1 MGLVGKDTKLAGCVD
16 ILECY
21 KKKHAPLDSGDVSPL
36 IYTVNRK
43 EEVYNNINGSKMNPL
58 HINLYSSV
66 VIFFLERT
74 AKALPLF
81 LLDDEKEKQMPAI
94 RHVL

>member
-66 VIFFLERT
+66 VIDGTFAYSPYTAVIFMLEENPGHAST
-74 AKALPLF
+74 K
-81 LLDDEKEKQMPAI
+81 I
-94 RHVL
+94 